1 MFKWLKEIT
10 PSQVIKLMIAEKDKE
25 KLISVFDSATAEY
38 ANGFLHD
45 QRSFGYTVS
54 RLVSAN
60 KIKAAEDRIA
70 RMKTENCADSE
81 DVLLLISRG
90 YGRVHMPFDSL
101 RILTVILP
109 TRVTL
114 LFLRFS
120 WKRIRCDLDS
130 YTYGTLI
137 SGFCRFGRIDQAK
150 KLFEMMVERDCL
162 PVTYTSMI
170 HYLCGSMNVEEAL
183 RYLE

>member
-1 MFKWLKEIT
+1 MKMFKWLKEIT

-45 QRSFGYTVS
+45 QSSFGYTVS

-120 WKRIRCDLDS
+120 WKRIS
-130 YTYGTLI
+130 
-137 SGFCRFGRIDQAK
+137 
-150 KLFEMMVERDCL
+150 
-162 PVTYTSMI
+162 
-170 HYLCGSMNVEEAL
+170 
-183 RYLE
+183 